1 VERDIPRL
9 GTKHSQVGNETFP
22 SWEKNE
28 ALLVARVVVVV
39 GVSFETC
46 AKKISHLS
54 LNLSK
59 PA

>member
-1 VERDIPRL
+1 L
-9 GTKHSQVGNETFP
+9 G
-22 SWEKNE
+22 KNE
-28 ALLVARVVVVV
+28 ALLVARVVVLV

>member
-1 VERDIPRL
+1 L
-9 GTKHSQVGNETFP
+9 G
-22 SWEKNE
+22 KNE
-28 ALLVARVVVVV
+28 AFLVARVVVLV